1 MDLIRKYFPD
11 LTPEQDRQ
19 LAMLPAL
26 YAEWNERINLIS
38 RKDIENLEERHILH
52 SMVIAKIIQFK
63 PGTKIMDVGT
73 GGGFP
78 GIPLAILFPEVKFVL
93 VDSTGKKIMVV
104 NEILTALGLKNVK
117 AIKQRAEE
125 VDGRF
130 DFIVSRAVARFPVFV
145 NWVKNKVSKKN
156 INTLNNGI
164 LYLKGGDLDEE
175 LSELG
180 RQYAVY
186 DLDIVFSEEFFHS
199 KSLVYLP
206 VHGGL
211 NK

>member
-1 MDLIRKYFPD
+1 
-11 LTPEQDRQ
+11 
-19 LAMLPAL
+19 MLPAL

-38 RKDIENLEERHILH
+38 RKDIENLEERHIIH
-52 SMVIAKIIQFK
+52 SLAIAKIIQFK
-63 PGTKIMDVGT
+63 PGTRVMDVGT

-104 NEILTALGLKNVK
+104 NEIVTALDLKNVK

-125 VDGRF
+125 VDGHF
-130 DFIVSRAVARFPVFV
+130 DFIISRAVARLPVFID
-145 NWVKNKVSKKN
+145 WVKKKIIKKSK
-156 INTLNNGI
+156 NTLNNGI

-186 DLDIVFSEEFFHS
+186 DLDIIFSEEFFQS
-199 KSLVYLP
+199 KKLVYIP
-206 VHGGL
+206 
-211 NK
+211 K

>member
-11 LTPEQDRQ
+11 LTPEQDKQ
-19 LAMLPAL
+19 FDMLPAL
-26 YAEWNERINLIS
+26 YTEWNERINLIS

-52 SMVIAKIIQFK
+52 SLAIAKIIQFK
-63 PGTKIMDVGT
+63 PSTKVMDVGT

-125 VDGRF
+125 VDGHF
-130 DFIVSRAVARFPVFV
+130 DFIISRAVAPLPVFV
-145 NWVKNKVSKKN
+145 KWVKQKIIKKSK
-156 INTLNNGI
+156 NTLNNGI
-164 LYLKGGDLDEE
+164 LYLKGGDLDQE

-180 RQYAVY
+180 REYAVY
-186 DLDIVFSEEFFHS
+186 DLDIVFSEEFFNS

-206 VHGGL
+206 VHSGL